1 MHIEFKYRYYEN
13 EKDYEDYQL
22 EMDNFQDSK
31 IAYRLDEVG
40 DVIHFAEQEQRNG
53 SYVALYVTY
62 EAAPFFN
69 KEMVVNNV
77 KQSHIFAAAYSF
89 KSVNSIKNIK
99 KVMPNKNHIKTE
111 GFYFCESDKA
121 MINKIKSIHKAII
134 EGATYQVN
142 YTTRLKAEVFCPISH
157 LYYQLTMSQNGN

>member
-40 DVIHFAEQEQRNG
+40 MSFTLQNKNNVTEAMLHFMLLMKQH
-53 SYVALYVTY
+53 L
-62 EAAPFFN
+62 FN

-99 KVMPNKNHIKTE
+99 SN
-111 GFYFCESDKA
+111 A
-121 MINKIKSIHKAII
+121 
-134 EGATYQVN
+134 Q
-142 YTTRLKAEVFCPISH
+142 
-157 LYYQLTMSQNGN
+157 